1 MRGQIMKRF
10 KGETLQAKVINALK
24 SRIESANNENMK
36 KTLIV
41 ELSQFESK
49 SAIAALSALQEL
61 QFDVEALSKRIAI
74 ADKTNSGFVA
84 VYALQ
89 KIRKAVYAIALKSSA
104 SLDRYSFSILK
115 NLYDLQRLD
124 NLNAQ
129 RSICSKIELDE
140 LQQSQAV
147 RVYHN
152 CAPSTASTQA
162 SSTRMMLETLSICNV
177 TKGKKG
183 DSISF
188 ADSNISKAMQSLF
201 AN

>member
-1 MRGQIMKRF
+1 MKKF

-24 SRIESANNENMK
+24 VRIESATNDNQK
-36 KTLIV
+36 KTLTA
-41 ELSQFESK
+41 ELQQFENK
-49 SAIAALSALQEL
+49 SAIAALSALQGLEY
-61 QFDVEALSKRIAI
+61 DVEALCKRIAI
-74 ADKTNSGFVA
+74 NNKADNNFIA

-89 KIRKAVYAIALKSSA
+89 KIRKSIYALALKSSA

-115 NLYDLQRLD
+115 NLSDLQRLD
-124 NLNAQ
+124 NLNTQ

-162 SSTRMMLETLSICNV
+162 SSTRMMLACLNICDV
-177 TKGKKG
+177 SKGKKG
-183 DSISF
+183 DSIAFS
-188 ADSNISKAMQSLF
+188 DSATSKAMQSLF

>member
-1 MRGQIMKRF
+1 MKKF
-10 KGETLQAKVINALK
+10 KGETLQAKVINALQT
-24 SRIESANNENMK
+24 RIDAADNANMK
-36 KTLIV
+36 KTLTV

-61 QFDVEALSKRIAI
+61 QFDIEALSKRIAI

-89 KIRKAVYAIALKSSA
+89 KIRKCIYALAQKSSA

-115 NLYDLQRLD
+115 NLCDLQRLD
-124 NLNAQ
+124 NLNTQ

-162 SSTRMMLETLSICNV
+162 SSTRMMLACLNICDV
-177 TKGKKG
+177 VKGKKG
-183 DSISF
+183 DSIAFS
-188 ADSNISKAMQSLF
+188 DSATSKAMQSLF
-201 AN
+201 AD

>member
-1 MRGQIMKRF
+1 MKRF

-24 SRIESANNENMK
+24 ARIESANNENMK

-49 SAIAALSALQEL
+49 SAIAVLSALQGLEY
-61 QFDVEALSKRIAI
+61 DVEALSKRIAI
-74 ADKTNSGFVA
+74 SDKADSAFIA

-89 KIRKAVYAIALKSSA
+89 KVRKAIYALALKSSA
-104 SLDRYSFSILK
+104 NLDRYTFSIVK
-115 NLYDLQRLD
+115 NLVELQKLD
-124 NLNAQ
+124 NLNTQ
-129 RSICSKIELDE
+129 RTICSKIELDE
-140 LQQSQAV
+140 LQQAQVV

-162 SSTRMMLETLSICNV
+162 SSTRMMLQALAICDV
-177 TKGKKG
+177 SKGKKG

-188 ADSNISKAMQSLF
+188 ADSNISKAMQELF